1 MSRTNQILA
10 AYAIESPRTSSA
22 IGKELELP
30 RCRVAT
36 ATFRLA
42 CRGDLICTNP
52 GVKPMLMEITTRGRQ
67 RLADAIAANDV
78 HPARPSVGIVQ
89 GALSGRSMLAA
100 CWGGA

>member
-10 AYAIESPRTSSA
+10 AYAIEPARTSTA
-22 IGKELELP
+22 IGRELEIRPALV
-30 RCRVAT
+30 CT
-36 ATFRLA
+36 AAFRLA

-52 GVKPMLMEITTRGRQ
+52 GGRPMLMEITTRGRQ

-89 GALSGRSMLAA
+89 GALSGRSTLAA

>member
-10 AYAIESPRTSSA
+10 AYAAEPARTPSA
-22 IGKELELP
+22 IGKELEMRRGL
-30 RCRVAT
+30 VAT
-36 ATFRLA
+36 AAFRLA

-52 GVKPMLMEITTRGRQ
+52 GGRPMLMEITARGRQ
-67 RLADAIAANDV
+67 RLADAIASNDV

-89 GALSGRSMLAA
+89 GALSGRSTLAA